1 MNFLLPLSILA
12 LAAGPLL
19 FRLTSRSRGAIAALD
34 GFVRVAVAG
43 LLLVHV
49 MPEAFAL
56 AGWSAA
62 LAFLGGMV
70 VPLLIHRAMH
80 GSKGTGLIAELGLA
94 VAALGLHAF
103 LDGAAL
109 VEHDEHGGLS
119 SNMLAAAVILHRL
132 PVGVGVWWLVRPRYG
147 RPAATAVLAAL
158 ALATAAGSLF
168 SDSALAGASSALLA
182 GFQAFMV
189 GALLH
194 VVIGHTFQLKGGLQS
209 GLERAWSGIGGL
221 AGFGL
226 LALFSALHGH
236 AEGELAA
243 TPALQAFVE
252 LAAQSAPALLAASLT
267 IWVTK
272 ALVPGTMVRFFQGRT
287 RFGQALRGTVAGLPL
302 PICSCGVIPMYR
314 SLIQA
319 RTPAPAA
326 LAFLVAAPEVGWA
339 AILLSLGLLGPEMTG
354 LRLAG
359 AALLALGVGVLVG
372 GMAERRRRE
381 QEPPPAD
388 EARPPLAE
396 RVRAGFRYGFGTVM
410 DDTAP
415 WIVFGLLIAAILE
428 PTLEAD
434 LLLGLPAGVDVLIAT
449 LIGLPLYVCAS
460 GSTPL
465 VAVLLLKG
473 LSPGAAVAFLLT
485 GPATNVTTAGLLAQM
500 HGKRV
505 AGAFAL
511 VMIAL
516 AVGLGLATNAFLG
529 GYQVAEAMP
538 HHHEHIGPFKWLC
551 LGLLTLAY
559 LASLLRLGVPGF
571 LGKVIRPHADDGPP
585 PESCCAEAPAP
596 EPSPC
601 CENAQPDAAPPPPD
615 PEGGCCGDSDKP

>member
-1 MNFLLPLSILA
+1 MTFLLPLSILA

-19 FRLTSRSRGAIAALD
+19 FRLTRLSRPAAAGLD

-49 MPEAFAL
+49 MPEAFEVSGWAAAAAFL
-56 AGWSAA
+56 AG
-62 LAFLGGMV
+62 LL
-70 VPLLIHRAMH
+70 VPLGLHRAMR
-80 GSKGTGLIAELGLA
+80 GTGGTGLLAELGLA
-94 VAALGLHAF
+94 VTAFALHAF

-109 VEHDEHGGLS
+109 VEHDEHAGFS
-119 SNMLAAAVILHRL
+119 SRMLAAAVVLHRL
-132 PVGVGVWWLVRPRYG
+132 PVGIGVWWLVRPRFG
-147 RPAATAVLAAL
+147 RTAAFSVLGILAA
-158 ALATAAGSLF
+158 ATAAGSLF
-168 SDSALAGASSALLA
+168 HESALAGAGSTGLA
-182 GFQAFMV
+182 AFQAFMA

-194 VVIGHTFQLKGGLQS
+194 VVVGHTFQLKEGLRP
-209 GLERAWSGIGGL
+209 GADRAWSGVGGL
-221 AGFGL
+221 AGIGL
-226 LALFSALHGH
+226 LALFASLHGR
-236 AEGELAA
+236 AEGELPAA
-243 TPALQAFVE
+243 PALRSFVE

-267 IWVTK
+267 IWLTK
-272 ALVPGTMVRFFQGRT
+272 ALVPGSMVRFFHGRT

-326 LAFLVAAPEVGWA
+326 MAFLVAAPEVGWA

-372 GMAERRRRE
+372 GLAERSRPQAE
-381 QEPPPAD
+381 DAPAD
-388 EARPPLAE
+388 EARPPLGE

-415 WIVFGLLIAAILE
+415 WIVFGLLVAAVLE

-434 LLLGLPAGVDVLIAT
+434 LLLGLPAGIDVLLAT

-505 AGAFAL
+505 AGAFAAA
-511 VMIAL
+511 MILL
-516 AVGLGLATNAFLG
+516 AVSLGLGTNAFLG
-529 GYQVAEAMP
+529 EYRVAEAMP
-538 HHHEHIGPFKWLC
+538 HHHEHIGPFQWLT
-551 LGLLTLAY
+551 LGLLAAAY

-571 LGKVIRPHADDGPP
+571 FAKVMRPHADDAPP
-585 PESCCAEAPAP
+585 TPSCCAEPAPPPAP
-596 EPSPC
+596 EPEPKPSC
-601 CENAQPDAAPPPPD
+601 CHAHE
-615 PEGGCCGDSDKP
+615 K